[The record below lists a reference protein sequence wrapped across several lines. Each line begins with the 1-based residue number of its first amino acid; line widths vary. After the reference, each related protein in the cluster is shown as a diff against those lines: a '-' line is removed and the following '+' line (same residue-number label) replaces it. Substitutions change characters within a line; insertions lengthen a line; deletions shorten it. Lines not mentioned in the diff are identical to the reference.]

1 MDETTL
7 KKLEN
12 SLPAPWEQKGIS
24 MEAYAE
30 DLTDRL
36 HQVNEI
42 INGRRTDASIVKS
55 TVKDTVE
62 FIAWASAKKEMTS
75 AVALIRAQ
83 LMKAQGRRHDE
94 SIRSRTERLHK
105 G

>member
-1 MDETTL
+1 
-7 KKLEN
+7 
-12 SLPAPWEQKGIS
+12 

-30 DLTDRL
+30 DLTERL
-36 HQVNEI
+36 NKVNDLI
-42 INGRRTDASIVKS
+42 CGRLTDTSIVKS

-83 LMKAQGRRHDE
+83 LMKTQGRQHGKPTK
-94 SIRSRTERLHK
+94 SSTERLH
-105 G
+105 